1 MFDLDSF
8 IWGMIAGV
16 IIMTIITSALIAVY
30 RIFVSKDIKTG
41 TQAEHRDGDMYYTD
55 SDIERWR

>member
-1 MFDLDSF
+1 MFDIDSF
-8 IWGMIAGV
+8 IWGMIVGV

-30 RIFVSKDIKTG
+30 RIFVSKDIKNE
-41 TQAEHRDGDMYYTD
+41 TQAEHHDGDMYYTD